1 MSENKLLSA
10 PKASESKNKTR
21 IEKIR
26 EKVKKLQHEFSKP
39 EIKEIKKNLYKIEK
53 TEKYLLELE

>member
-10 PKASESKNKTR
+10 PKASESKNKIR